1 MKQIMYSK
9 AETRFITLNLTTT
22 IALFILILAG
32 GVVRSSGSGMG
43 CPDWPKCFDSYI
55 PPTNISQ
62 LPIGYQ
68 NKYVV
73 QRVKKNERF
82 ASLLSK
88 MGYVDL
94 AAKIRNDESINIP
107 EEFNATKTYTE
118 YINRLIGAFTGFF
131 LLLTCFFA
139 RIYFKKQPKIFW
151 FSLFNLVLVFFQ
163 AWLGSIVVSTNLL
176 AWVITLHI
184 LVALLILA
192 VSIYT
197 YHSAKF
203 KNLDNVAC
211 IPLKIGVKLLAILSL
226 LITIFQITLGTT
238 VRETV
243 DFIVT
248 TFPALTRSN
257 WVAKIGGSLN
267 YHRDLALLI
276 LILNAGLY
284 LLVLQ
289 NFKRKS
295 KIVKYLNI
303 TLILIV
309 LQMLVGGVL
318 SYLSLPP
325 AAQALHILLA
335 SLLFGAQFYLVL
347 LLWQKPFINYTLA

>member
-1 MKQIMYSK
+1 MYSK
-9 AETRFITLNLTTT
+9 VETRFITTNLITI
-22 IALFILILAG
+22 IALFVLILAG

-43 CPDWPKCFDSYI
+43 CPDWPKCFDQYI

-68 NKYVV
+68 TKYVA
-73 QRVKKNERF
+73 QRVKKNEKF

-94 AAKIRNDESINIP
+94 ATKIRNDESIKIP

-118 YINRLIGAFTGFF
+118 YINRLIGAITGIF

-139 RIYFKKQPKIFW
+139 KVYIKNQPKIFW
-151 FSLFNLVLVFFQ
+151 LSLLNLVLVFFQ

-192 VSIYT
+192 IAIYT
-197 YHSAKF
+197 YHHAKY
-203 KNLDNVAC
+203 KSLDNVASKP
-211 IPLKIGVKLLAILSL
+211 IPTLVKFISIILF
-226 LITIFQITLGTT
+226 LITIFQITLGTH

-243 DFIVT
+243 DYVVT
-248 TFPALTRSN
+248 TFPALTRN
-257 WVAKIGGSLN
+257 HWVAKIGESLN

-289 NFKRKS
+289 NAKRNS
-295 KIVKYLNI
+295 KMVKYLNI

-309 LQMLVGGVL
+309 LQMVVGGVL

-325 AAQALHILLA
+325 TAQALHILLA

-347 LLWQKPFINYTLA
+347 LLMQKPFINYTLA

>member
-1 MKQIMYSK
+1 MYSK
-9 AETRFITLNLTTT
+9 AETRFITTNLITI

-43 CPDWPKCFDSYI
+43 CPDWPKCFDQYI
-55 PPTNISQ
+55 PPTDVSQ

-68 NKYVV
+68 TKYVA
-73 QRVKKNERF
+73 QRVKKNEKF

-88 MGYVDL
+88 IGYTDL
-94 AAKIRNDESINIP
+94 ATKIRNDESIKIP

-118 YINRLIGAFTGFF
+118 YINRLIGAITGIF
-131 LLLTCFFA
+131 LLLTCYLSKTY
-139 RIYFKKQPKIFW
+139 IKKQPKIFW
-151 FSLFNLVLVFFQ
+151 YSLFNLVLVVFQ

-197 YHSAKF
+197 YYSAKF
-203 KNLDNVAC
+203 KSLDNVAG
-211 IPLKIGVKLLAILSL
+211 IPLKMSLKLLAVFSL
-226 LITIFQITLGTT
+226 LITIFQITLGTH

-243 DFIVT
+243 DYVVT
-248 TFPALTRSN
+248 TFPALTRN
-257 WVAKIGGSLN
+257 HWVAQIGESLN
-267 YHRDLALLI
+267 YHRDLAVLI

-289 NFKRKS
+289 NVKRNS
-295 KIVKYLNI
+295 KIIKYLNI

-309 LQMLVGGVL
+309 LQMAVGGVL

-325 AAQALHILLA
+325 MAQALHILLA

-347 LLWQKPFINYTLA
+347 LLMQKPFINYTLA